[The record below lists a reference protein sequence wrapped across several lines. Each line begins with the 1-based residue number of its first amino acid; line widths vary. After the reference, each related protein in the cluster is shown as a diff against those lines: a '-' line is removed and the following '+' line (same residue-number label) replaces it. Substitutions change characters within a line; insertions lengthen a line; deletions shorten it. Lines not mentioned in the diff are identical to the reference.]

1 MRNLISFSLNEKSLL
16 GNGTLWLI
24 VKSCKLVSL
33 TFLAF
38 ITACSSVPVKRRVTL
53 PGPTPGTGSTTQNAP
68 RTEEYS
74 ANKQPTNFKF
84 VQSQYQK
91 GNFRDALKE
100 LEDTTPAPL
109 TEREK
114 TDLANIRGLIL
125 LRMRRF
131 DEAEQSFLRALE
143 LNPVPQN
150 RPYFQYNLAST
161 YVEANRFED
170 ARHVIDAIAMSRLDP
185 DHQAKVAALQNR
197 IDVRTGTPSSTTLGS
212 STAAPLFEPPT
223 EVYRGRTR
231 SRTIGVLVPLTGRY
245 QVFGE
250 RVLRTVQFAM
260 KDHPEF
266 EVVSA
271 DAGESLTAAIQGLQQ
286 LIEAKEAAVV
296 IGPILSTGLE
306 TLTSKAAYYQ
316 VPMLSLVPAKGPDAP
331 VYFSCGNSPQ
341 DQVSRILEYA
351 IQEKGWKRFA
361 ILAPKNRSGQEYAR
375 EFWDQAEAAGASIR
389 GFELY
394 SSTETDFR
402 KAIDPLVG
410 LSFADDR
417 KSELDALE
425 KIRAQEGIKKRTR
438 KTERFFAL
446 PPVVDFDAVFIPD
459 EAKTVGQI
467 LPTFAYRD
475 VNQMNWLGISSWNSR
490 ALIDRAGSLADAA
503 AFPTAFSSYRKTPET
518 REFIQKFES
527 TFKVTPTE
535 LEAYAYDAAQVAF
548 SAIDSGT
555 STREDVTRAFRQ
567 GIRGVKGATGDLDLM
582 AGRCQRNLT
591 LVTVRR
597 GQFQ

>member
-1 MRNLISFSLNEKSLL
+1 MTSPSLNEKSSL
-16 GNGTLWLI
+16 GNGTVNLI
-24 VKSCKLVSL
+24 VKSRHLAPLALL
-33 TFLAF
+33 TL

-53 PGPTPGTGSTTQNAP
+53 PGPTTSGNASPNPGSKKP
-68 RTEEYS
+68 EEYTGT
-74 ANKQPTNFKF
+74 KQPTNFKF

-91 GNFRDALKE
+91 GNFREAIKE
-100 LEDTTPAPL
+100 IEDTTPTPL

-114 TDLANIRGLIL
+114 TDLANIHGLIL
-125 LRMRRF
+125 LRMKRF
-131 DEAEQSFLRALE
+131 DEAEQSFLRAME

-161 YVEANRFED
+161 YVEANRIDD
-170 ARHVIDAIAMSRLDP
+170 ARRIIDSIALSKLDP

-197 IDVRTGTPSSTTLGS
+197 IDARAGTPSQSTLAS
-212 STAAPLFEPPT
+212 SSQAPAFEQPT
-223 EVYRGRTR
+223 EVYRGNTR
-231 SRTIGVLVPLTGRY
+231 SRTIGVLVPLSGRY
-245 QVFGE
+245 QTFGE
-250 RVLRTVQFAM
+250 RVLRSVQFAL
-260 KDHPEF
+260 KDKPEY

-271 DAGESLTAAIQGLQQ
+271 DAGESLTSAINGLQQ
-286 LIEAKEAAVV
+286 LIETKEAAVV

-306 TLTSKAAYYQ
+306 TLTAKAAYYQ
-316 VPMLSLVPAKGPDAP
+316 VPLLSLAPARGPETP
-331 VYFSCGNSPQ
+331 VYFGCGNSPQ

-351 IQEKGWKRFA
+351 IQEKGWKKFA
-361 ILAPKNRSGQEYAR
+361 ILAPKNRAGEEYAR
-375 EFWDQAEAAGASIR
+375 EFWDQAETAGASIQ

-425 KIRAQEGIKKRTR
+425 RIREKEGIKKRTR
-438 KTERFFAL
+438 KTERYFAL

-475 VNQMNWLGISSWNSR
+475 VNQMNWLGISSWNSK
-490 ALIDRAGSLADAA
+490 ALIDRAGPLADSA
-503 AFPTAFSSYRKTPET
+503 AFPTAFSAYRKTPET
-518 REFIQKFES
+518 REFIQKFEA

-548 SAIDSGT
+548 SAIDGGA

-567 GIRGVKGATGDLDLM
+567 GVRGVKGATGDLDLM